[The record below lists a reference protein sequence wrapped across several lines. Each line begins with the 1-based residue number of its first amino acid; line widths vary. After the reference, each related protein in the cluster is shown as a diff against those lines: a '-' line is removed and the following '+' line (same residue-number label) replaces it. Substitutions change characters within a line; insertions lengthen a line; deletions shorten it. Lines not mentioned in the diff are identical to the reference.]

1 MKTNNMKWF
10 LVGAIT
16 ITAGLSVM
24 ATVNIPNS
32 FTASTPIKAS
42 EVNAN
47 FSSLKTAVDAL
58 QANPDLSLPFSDT
71 SSSKVAFA
79 VENTTTNDGTSVA
92 IRGTHSG
99 QVGYG
104 VQGVHTGSGYGVYGN
119 SKGTGV
125 GGETS
130 VGNGVYGIAQE
141 GIAGNFE
148 NSSATNAT
156 LQLRQSGAG
165 QFIAGYS
172 ANNTLLFQI
181 TNGGGAGF
189 TQPVYVQ
196 GIQLTSDRNAKTN
209 FSSINSLEILEKVV
223 NLPVS
228 RWNYKKDSASL
239 AHLGPMA
246 QDFEAAFKLNGKDNK
261 HISVVDEGGV
271 ALAAIQGLNKK
282 LELQNAKL
290 RASLAALEGRLSKL
304 EQK

>member
-16 ITAGLSVM
+16 VTAGLSVM
-24 ATVNIPNS
+24 ATVNIPNT
-32 FTASTPIKAS
+32 FTASTPIKAADI
-42 EVNAN
+42 NAN

-58 QANPDLSLPFSDT
+58 QASPGLSLPFSD
-71 SSSKVAFA
+71 SSTNKVAFA
-79 VENTTTNDGTSVA
+79 VENTITNDGTSVA

-104 VQGVHTGSGYGVYGN
+104 VQGVHTGNGFGVYGN

-130 VGNGVYGIAQE
+130 VGNGVYGKAQE

-189 TQPVYVQ
+189 TQPVYVK

-209 FSSINSLEILEKVV
+209 FSSVNSLDILEKVV
-223 NLPVS
+223 NLPIS
-228 RWNYKKDSASL
+228 RWNYKTDSSKL

-290 RASLAALEGRLSKL
+290 RASLASLEVRLSTLEGK
-304 EQK
+304 